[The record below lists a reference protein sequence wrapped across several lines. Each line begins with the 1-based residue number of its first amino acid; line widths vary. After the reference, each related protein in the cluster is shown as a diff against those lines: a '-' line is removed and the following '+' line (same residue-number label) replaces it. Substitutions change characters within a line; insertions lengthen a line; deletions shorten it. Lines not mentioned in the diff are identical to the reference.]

1 MVNVKSNVNV
11 KIDKNIKTQAV
22 DLLSRMGIDQTT
34 AIEMFY
40 RKIIVERRLPF
51 QPEPLPATGEKLFKV
66 LQNKNMKI
74 VELESDGKGNIII
87 DKEKTPELY
96 DWGVNG

>member
-1 MVNVKSNVNV
+1 MINAKSNVNV
-11 KIDKNIKTQAV
+11 KINKNIKTQAV

-51 QPEPLPATGEKLFKV
+51 QPEPMPAPGEKLFKA
-66 LQNKNMKI
+66 LQNRNMEI

>member
-1 MVNVKSNVNV
+1 MGNEKSNVNV
-11 KIDKNIKTQAV
+11 KINKNIKTQAV
-22 DLLSRMGIDQTT
+22 ELLSRMGIDQTT

-51 QPEPLPATGEKLFKV
+51 QPEPLPTTGEKLFKV

>member
-1 MVNVKSNVNV
+1 MINAKSNVNV

-51 QPEPLPATGEKLFKV
+51 QPEPLPAPDEKLIKA
-66 LQNKNMKI
+66 LQNKKIQI

-87 DKEKTPELY
+87 DKEKNPELY

>member
-1 MVNVKSNVNV
+1 MIKANVNV
-11 KIDKNIKTQAV
+11 KIDKGIKIQAV

-51 QPEPLPATGEKLFKV
+51 QPEPLPTPDEKLIKA
-66 LQNKNMKI
+66 LQNKKMQI

-87 DKEKTPELY
+87 DKKKQSELY

>member
-1 MVNVKSNVNV
+1 MVNAKSNVNV
-11 KIDKNIKTQAV
+11 KINKNIKTQAV

-51 QPEPLPATGEKLFKV
+51 QPEPLLTPGEKLFKV
-66 LQNKNMKI
+66 LQNKNMEI

>member
-1 MVNVKSNVNV
+1 MINTKSNVNV
-11 KIDKNIKTQAV
+11 KIDKSTKVQAV

-51 QPEPLPATGEKLFKV
+51 QPEPLPPLDEKLIRT
-66 LQNKNMKI
+66 LQNKKMQI

-87 DKEKTPELY
+87 DKKKDPELY
-96 DWGVNG
+96 DWGING